1 MQKTATVFS
10 KDDTLIVKA
19 IAILFMIIHHCF
31 LGPERY
37 KGYEIIFSPFTE
49 SLTNTVASYFK
60 ICVGIFVILSAY
72 GMTISLKR
80 ASERNTLNRIDVEK
94 MTVKRYVSLMSNYVF
109 IFLTAHLISLI
120 GGFKHSFTKV
130 YGGGKMSPIYFLID
144 GLGLAEAFKTPT
156 FNGTWWYMTLATFI
170 ILFMPLISKLYE
182 KVGFILLPLSI
193 ILFRYMDIK
202 MTAITRYMPAI
213 ILGMLCAETD
223 LFAKIKNF
231 SFTKK
236 HFYLNKTIKFILESG
251 ILAASVIIRQNP
263 SFYKFVDISDCI
275 YPFLVICFSYEFL
288 AEIPGLNAVLKLIG
302 HHSTNIFLFHTFIRC
317 YFGESFT
324 YSFKYP
330 WLITLVLLAVSLLFS
345 IAFELIK
352 KLTLYNKL
360 PPLITNKICN
370 KLDKAAAK

>member
-1 MQKTATVFS
+1 
-10 KDDTLIVKA
+10 
-19 IAILFMIIHHCF
+19 
-31 LGPERY
+31 
-37 KGYEIIFSPFTE
+37 
-49 SLTNTVASYFK
+49 
-60 ICVGIFVILSAY
+60 
-72 GMTISLKR
+72 
-80 ASERNTLNRIDVEK
+80 
-94 MTVKRYVSLMSNYVF
+94 
-109 IFLTAHLISLI
+109 
-120 GGFKHSFTKV
+120 
-130 YGGGKMSPIYFLID
+130 
-144 GLGLAEAFKTPT
+144 
-156 FNGTWWYMTLATFI
+156 
-170 ILFMPLISKLYE
+170 
-182 KVGFILLPLSI
+182 
-193 ILFRYMDIK
+193 
-202 MTAITRYMPAI
+202 MTAITRYMPSI

-223 LFAKIKNF
+223 LFVKIKNF

-317 YFGESFT
+317 YFWESFT

-330 WLITLVLLAVSLLFS
+330 WLITLVLLAISILFS

-352 KLTLYNKL
+352 KLTRYNKL